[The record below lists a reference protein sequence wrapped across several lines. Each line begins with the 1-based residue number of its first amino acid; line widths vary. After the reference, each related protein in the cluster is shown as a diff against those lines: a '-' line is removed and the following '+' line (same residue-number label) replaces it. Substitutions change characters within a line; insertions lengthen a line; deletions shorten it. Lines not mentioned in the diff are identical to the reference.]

1 MGFRTLLFRV
11 TPARRHAGEGC
22 LNQTMKSAEQP
33 DLREDTQRLHQALLL
48 SVSFAAVLWVVKLS
62 ELLLG
67 LELATYG
74 IYPRRLSGLV
84 GVLTAPFNHG
94 SVAHLLS
101 NTPPIIILGTAL
113 LYGYPKSAR
122 VALPVLF
129 LGTGLGVWLFGRESY
144 HIGASG
150 LTFGMMFFVFVI
162 GVVRWDRRASALSLV
177 VFFLYGGMVWG
188 VFPGDP
194 GISYESHLFGA
205 LLGVALA
212 VLLRKLDPE
221 PATKRYSWEDEVDDP
236 ETEN

>member
-1 MGFRTLLFRV
+1 
-11 TPARRHAGEGC
+11 
-22 LNQTMKSAEQP
+22 
-33 DLREDTQRLHQALLL
+33 
-48 SVSFAAVLWVVKLS
+48 VSFAAVLWAVKIS
-62 ELLLG
+62 EELLG

-84 GVLTAPFNHG
+84 GILTAPFIHG

-101 NTPPIIILGTAL
+101 NTAAIIILGAAL

-122 VALPVLF
+122 IALPVLF

-150 LTFGMMFFVFVI
+150 LAFGMMFFVFAI
-162 GVVRWDRRASALSLV
+162 GVVRWDRRAIALSLI

-205 LLGVALA
+205 LLGTALA

-221 PATKRYSWEDEVDDP
+221 PAPKRYSWEDEVDDP
-236 ETEN
+236 ETED

>member
-1 MGFRTLLFRV
+1 M
-11 TPARRHAGEGC
+11 
-22 LNQTMKSAEQP
+22 
-33 DLREDTQRLHQALLL
+33 
-48 SVSFAAVLWVVKLS
+48 SFAAVLWAVKIS
-62 ELLLG
+62 EELLG

-84 GVLTAPFNHG
+84 GILTAPFIHG

-101 NTPPIIILGTAL
+101 NTAPIIILGAAL

-122 VALPVLF
+122 IALPVLF
-129 LGTGLGVWLFGRESY
+129 FGAGLGVWLFARESY

-150 LTFGMMFFVFVI
+150 LAFGMMFFVFAI
-162 GVVRWDRRASALSLV
+162 GVVRWDRRAIALSLI

-205 LLGVALA
+205 LLGTALA

-221 PATKRYSWEDEVDDP
+221 PAPKRYSWEDEVDDP
-236 ETEN
+236 ETED